1 MIKARIKFI
10 VFAFLYFAFVYF
22 IYHRFLSF
30 PISKMTYWVLGSWLV
45 LLLVPTASIQSV
57 FLGITITLIPWLAL
71 FIYLIHTLSGLWLYI
86 GLVFCVSLLVALL
99 HYLYFEEYLLQKEL
113 SLGLKSLID
122 GEYKEQ
128 ISSSKDSQK
137 NSFIKSLNKLLNKLQ
152 EEDFIFQAVSEDH
165 WAENQGEIKR
175 ADKRNGET
183 WTLSICVSY
192 KFLEND
198 SIETKLSLQKEFFEE
213 MVEISKISNMGLN
226 RFSNQGCE
234 FLFFK
239 RDEYYE
245 KFAIATFSKLLNSKV
260 SSKLKFFGVVL
271 RDSFLK
277 TGVLF
282 HPEGYQRVGMGAA
295 IRQDFEFLDALKI
308 DGEHFFIHQSF
319 KNVGEQVFWIKD
331 DGQTDSYFEIGGEK
345 DLNHHIENLSSKI
358 VEDKLVSIRMIAT
371 QKAVQGL
378 DLLIELLGDV
388 SPRIRVASVKALAQ
402 LVTAENEQKIG
413 ESFLQCLANEW
424 NHDIRATLVISL
436 GDLKRKE
443 LVDPLFELLKDE
455 NDRVRANA
463 VEAIGKCMER
473 GTVLRYLNE
482 LLQDKNN
489 RARANAA
496 MAIWLMGSPRG
507 FEVLLQMAK
516 DEDELLSC
524 SGLYGLGEIFV
535 NENIEIASRFLGSPV
550 EFYFKNKSLIDQA
563 LEVSYSKIFHSHP
576 FVERNSIL
584 ALKKIRCR
592 KSVAILH
599 EKYLKTNSVDLRQ
612 MILESMLEMKEYDL
626 VRTLRG
632 AEA

>member
-10 VFAFLYFAFVYF
+10 VFALIYFAFIYF
-22 IYHRFLSF
+22 VYHRFLSF
-30 PISKMTYWVLGSWLV
+30 PISSMTYWVVTSWLV
-45 LLLVPTASIQSV
+45 LLLIPNVSVQTV
-57 FLGITITLIPWLAL
+57 FLGFSITLIPWLAL
-71 FIYLIHTLSGLWLYI
+71 VIYLIHTLSGVWLYAGI
-86 GLVFCVSLLVALL
+86 GFCLVLLISLL
-99 HYLYFEEYLLQKEL
+99 HYLYYEEYLLQKEL
-113 SLGLKSLID
+113 SQGLKSLID

-128 ISSSKDSQK
+128 ITSSKDCNK
-137 NSFIKSLNKLLNKLQ
+137 NRFIKSLNKLLNKLQ
-152 EEDFIFQAVSEDH
+152 EEDFIYQAVSDGGLS
-165 WAENQGEIKR
+165 ENEIEVKR

-183 WTLSICVSY
+183 WTLSICVY
-192 KFLEND
+192 YEFIDED
-198 SIETKLSLQKEFFEE
+198 SIETKLSLQKDFFKE
-213 MVEISKISNMGLN
+213 MVEISKISSMGMN
-226 RFSNQGCE
+226 RFSNQACE

-245 KFAIATFSKLLNSKV
+245 KYAIATVSKLLNCSVK
-260 SSKLKFFGVVL
+260 SKLKFFGVVL

-282 HPEGYQRVGMGAA
+282 HPEGYRRVGMGSA
-295 IRQDFEFLDALKI
+295 IREDFEFLQDLKATG
-308 DGEHFFIHQSF
+308 DHFFIHKSF
-319 KNVGEQVFWIKD
+319 KNIGEQVFWIKEEE
-331 DGQTDSYFEIGGEK
+331 QRENYFEIGGEK
-345 DLNHHIENLSSKI
+345 ELQHHIENLSSKI
-358 VEDKLVSIRMIAT
+358 VEEKLVSIRVIAT
-371 QKAVQGL
+371 QKAVQAL
-378 DLLIELLGDV
+378 DLLIEQLGDV

-402 LVTAENEQKIG
+402 LVTPANEQKIG
-413 ESFLQCLANEW
+413 ESFLHCLANEW

-496 MAIWLMGSPRG
+496 MAIWLMGSPKG

-516 DEDELLSC
+516 DDDELLSC

-535 NENIEIASRFLGSPV
+535 NENIIIASRFLGNPV
-550 EFYFKNKSLIDQA
+550 DFYFKHKKLVDQA
-563 LEVSYSKIFHSHP
+563 LEVSYSKIFHEHP

-592 KSVAILH
+592 KSVKILY
-599 EKYLKTNSVDLRQ
+599 EKYQKTNSIDLKQ
-612 MILESMLEMKEYDL
+612 MILEAMLEMKEYDL
-626 VRTLRG
+626 VRSLRG
-632 AEA
+632 VEA